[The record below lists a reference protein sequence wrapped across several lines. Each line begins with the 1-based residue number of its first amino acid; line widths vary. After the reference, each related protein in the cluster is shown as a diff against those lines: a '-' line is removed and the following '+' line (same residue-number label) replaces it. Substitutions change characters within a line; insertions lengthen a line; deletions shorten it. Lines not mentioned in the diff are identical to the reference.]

1 MKQDHQQFTNLQF
14 KELPAPLPAGERV
27 IWQGKPSF
35 KGLALRSYHI
45 REDAI

>member
-1 MKQDHQQFTNLQF
+1 MKQDFDQF

-35 KGLALRSYHI
+35 KGLALRCVSRI
-45 REDAI
+45 REVAISSAC